1 MKRFSEMQV
10 YLGSHRDGQKCWLRG
25 RTPGIDSGGG
35 RHEVDVAP
43 RPAAAAGAEFVPLP
57 FGVPQEKR
65 TPECWRKCF

>member
-1 MKRFSEMQV
+1 M
-10 YLGSHRDGQKCWLRG
+10 
-25 RTPGIDSGGG
+25 DSGGG
-35 RHEVDVAP
+35 RHEVDVAL